1 MADRLAYA
9 SRRKPSAQG
18 AEQNAAVQPVLLQGS
33 AWSEVSMLEERV
45 EQQVGSTGIRDLSLR
60 QLHDNA
66 VTDFINSPGFG
77 IMRRIDARSEYI
89 ELPPP
94 TPIPFSAPP
103 EYTPVEDSGTATLS
117 DAASVSGAAARM
129 PPGEESLRGLHED
142 GFLDFVNPKGFGVVW
157 DRQRARG
164 FQVHHF
170 RKMPG
175 LAEPSAAKERWKVQR
190 LELMSLLAHAGP
202 AVYISD
208 HLPRMDELRDAATRP
223 LSSFET
229 TALWALRSG
238 SDLRLGCSADQIQML
253 GSIRALKQCMTCHAV
268 ERGELLGAFSYTLR
282 RVSSP

>member
-1 MADRLAYA
+1 
-9 SRRKPSAQG
+9 
-18 AEQNAAVQPVLLQGS
+18 
-33 AWSEVSMLEERV
+33 
-45 EQQVGSTGIRDLSLR
+45 
-60 QLHDNA
+60 
-66 VTDFINSPGFG
+66 
-77 IMRRIDARSEYI
+77 
-89 ELPPP
+89 
-94 TPIPFSAPP
+94 
-103 EYTPVEDSGTATLS
+103 
-117 DAASVSGAAARM
+117 M